1 MNEEINDP
9 VMCEK
14 ALSLMTYISD
24 LIYKNY
30 YKFIK
35 SIKIDLIPDGFGQ
48 LYVMKI
54 KELSLTTDFVK
65 SEAVFRLVRSST
77 LKTKEEDKGNSNE
90 KELDFNEAGK
100 GVHEK
105 DARKKEINY
114 KIPLRKPAAQNTNE
128 FLEMIAKA
136 FDRDRKKQENNEI
149 MENKRKILDNNEDL
163 STQNLRKS
171 FNFTASNEKVN
182 NEIHNIHDL
191 LNYVE
196 NTRPKI

>member
-1 MNEEINDP
+1 
-9 VMCEK
+9 
-14 ALSLMTYISD
+14 
-24 LIYKNY
+24 
-30 YKFIK
+30 
-35 SIKIDLIPDGFGQ
+35 
-48 LYVMKI
+48 
-54 KELSLTTDFVK
+54 
-65 SEAVFRLVRSST
+65 
-77 LKTKEEDKGNSNE
+77 
-90 KELDFNEAGK
+90 
-100 GVHEK
+100 
-105 DARKKEINY
+105 
-114 KIPLRKPAAQNTNE
+114 
-128 FLEMIAKA
+128 MIAKA